1 MEDMGDASLI
11 GWHTWRQGEVK
22 SLSSQSFARGL
33 EGQYGRA
40 ERQSNETGDRS
51 AKLRM
56 YYTRKEPRKRC
67 AYRMADEP
75 DCGVRVHV
83 SDIVV

>member
-56 YYTRKEPRKRC
+56 FTRGRNHGR
-67 AYRMADEP
+67 
-75 DCGVRVHV
+75 GVLTEWPT
-83 SDIVV
+83 SQIVEFGYM